1 VRVMVSNWGSKTKHC
16 ESVEF
21 LSGRSRL
28 NLCHVDIDVVVF
40 VLDISLCEFLRNGIF
55 NVRSHDGGE
64 RQVEMSRRV

>member
-1 VRVMVSNWGSKTKHC
+1 V
-16 ESVEF
+16 SVEF

-28 NLCHVDIDVVVF
+28 NLCYVDIDVVVF
-40 VLDISLCEFLRNGIF
+40 VLDISLGEFLRNGIF